1 MDNSTA
7 MGNYVT
13 GTVEM
18 LVLALV
24 GWLAYIAVTSP
35 IAAHYNMRNVFVR
48 WRATLATILGIAL
61 VVAVFVLV
69 QALAT
74 GLEKSASNTGDP
86 RNVMI
91 VRKGSTAE
99 SSSQVSLQ
107 QFQTIRYWPQI
118 AHDENNQPLVSADV
132 VTLISQPR
140 IDGKGEANVSV
151 RGLTPMGRF
160 LRPQVKLVSG
170 RWFVPGKREVVV
182 SSKMAQRFS
191 GFKAGDKFK
200 TAGNWLTVVGEFDG
214 GNSAFDSEV
223 WMDADEARSIYDRQS
238 YSSLL
243 VRSVSP
249 QARQEISA
257 RIEADKRLPL
267 RADSEVEYY
276 AKQTATAMPIKIL
289 GNFLATAM
297 SIGAIFAAMNTMYAS
312 VGSRTREIGT
322 LRVLGFRRRTILA
335 SFILEGALLAAIG
348 GVIGCLLALP
358 LHGVSTGTMSFNTFS
373 ETVFQF
379 RITPWLA
386 AKGIIFAI
394 VVGVIGSLLPAIRA
408 ARLPVIAALKSV

>member
-1 MDNSTA
+1 M
-7 MGNYVT
+7 
-13 GTVEM
+13 
-18 LVLALV
+18 ALP
-24 GWLAYIAVTSP
+24 LT
-35 IAAHYNMRNVFVR
+35 YNFRNVVVR
-48 WRATLATILGIAL
+48 WRATLATVLGIAL

-99 SSSQVSLQ
+99 SSSQVSLS
-107 QFQTIRYWPQI
+107 QFQTLHYWPQI
-118 AHDENNQPLVSADV
+118 ARDEKGVPLVSADV

-151 RGLTPMGRF
+151 RGLTPMGML
-160 LRPQVKLVSG
+160 LRPQVKLIAG
-170 RWFVPGKREVVV
+170 RWFVPGKREVAV
-182 SSKMAQRFS
+182 SSKMAKRFAH
-191 GFKAGDKFK
+191 FKIGDQFK
-200 TAGNWLTVVGEFDG
+200 TGANILTVVGEFDG

-223 WMDADEARSIYDRQS
+223 WMDADEARAIFDRES
-238 YSSLL
+238 YSSVL
-243 VRSVSP
+243 VRAASP
-249 QARQEISA
+249 QAAQEIA
-257 RIEADKRLPL
+257 KRLETDKRLPL

-312 VGSRTREIGT
+312 VGARTREIGT

-335 SFILEGALLAAIG
+335 GFIIEGALLAAIG
-348 GVIGCLLALP
+348 GALGCLLALP
-358 LHGVSTGTMSFNTFS
+358 LHGYSTGTMSFNTFS

-386 AKGIIFAI
+386 LKGILFAV

-408 ARLPVIAALKSV
+408 ARLPVIAALKEI

>member
-1 MDNSTA
+1 M
-7 MGNYVT
+7 
-13 GTVEM
+13 
-18 LVLALV
+18 ALP
-24 GWLAYIAVTSP
+24 LS
-35 IAAHYNMRNVFVR
+35 YNFRNVTVR
-48 WRATLATILGIAL
+48 WRATLATVLGIAL

-69 QALAT
+69 QALAV

-107 QFQTIRYWPQI
+107 QFQTLRYWPQI
-118 AHDENNQPLVSADV
+118 ERDEKGNPLVSADV

-160 LRPQVKLVSG
+160 LRPQVTLVAG
-170 RWFVPGKREVVV
+170 RWFEPGKREVVV
-182 SSKMAQRFS
+182 SSRMAKRFA
-191 GFKAGDKFK
+191 GFKIGDRFK
-200 TAGNWLTVVGEFDG
+200 TAGNWMTVVGEFDG
-214 GNSAFDSEV
+214 ANSAFDSEV

-238 YSSLL
+238 YSSVL
-243 VRSVSP
+243 VRAANP
-249 QARQEISA
+249 QAASEISA
-257 RIEADKRLPL
+257 KLEADKRLPL
-267 RADSEVEYY
+267 RADSEVDYY
-276 AKQTATAMPIKIL
+276 SKQTATAMPIKIL
-289 GNFLATAM
+289 GDFLATAM
-297 SIGAIFAAMNTMYAS
+297 SIGAVFAAMNTMYAS

-335 SFILEGALLAAIG
+335 SFIIEGALLAALG

-386 AKGIIFAI
+386 AKGIIFSI
-394 VVGVIGSLLPAIRA
+394 IVGVIGSLLPAIRA
-408 ARLPVIAALKSV
+408 ARLPVISALKSV